1 MLHKK
6 RRAIAPH
13 FGLQELVNYTY
24 ETVKTKSIMKEQMSY
39 IAFHFLKNDFFNP
52 VNLLK
57 KQEEI
62 EGYFCWFKDGSF
74 SYNCTLYAAKGC
86 R

>member
-1 MLHKK
+1 MLYKK
-6 RRAIAPH
+6 RRAVPAN
-13 FGLQELVNYTY
+13 FGLQELVDYFHYN
-24 ETVKTKSIMKEQMSY
+24 VITKSMMKEQMSY
-39 IAFHFLKNDFFNP
+39 IAFHFLKHDFFNP

-62 EGYFCWFKDGSF
+62 EGYFCWFKNEY
-74 SYNCTLYAAKGC
+74 YNYSRTVYAAKGC